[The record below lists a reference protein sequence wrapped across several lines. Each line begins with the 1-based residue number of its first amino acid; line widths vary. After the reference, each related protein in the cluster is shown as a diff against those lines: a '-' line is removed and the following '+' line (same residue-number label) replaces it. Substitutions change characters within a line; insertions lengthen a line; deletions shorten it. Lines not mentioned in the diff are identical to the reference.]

1 LGVEVASVL
10 LVMCRW
16 TPDTD
21 RKMGLLDATV
31 RGVSDKGK
39 PWFA

>member
-10 LVMCRW
+10 LVMCGW

-21 RKMGLLDATV
+21 RFGLQDSTV
-31 RGVSDKGK
+31 RGGSDKESH
-39 PWFA
+39 ALR